1 VSIDQSKVGDCQC
14 RGDLQL
20 CFQRGVCVYT
30 CECVYLRFR
39 GRRGQM
45 GMAKSR
51 IRDNTRL
58 VRNKDG
64 RQHGMDQKQKDSEMD
79 LDQPFVVGWGN

>member
-1 VSIDQSKVGDCQC
+1 
-14 RGDLQL
+14 
-20 CFQRGVCVYT
+20 
-30 CECVYLRFR
+30 
-39 GRRGQM
+39 M